1 MLIRAFWRTVC
12 AFAALMLST
21 ELLAREMPVLRSD
34 WLEAREPTGLMG
46 LPEGPA
52 LVLGLY
58 NRQKDP
64 IWARVTFE
72 IPGDAKRCEEN
83 ARLEPRQEYLF
94 RCLVDSV
101 ATDTDYTVAIA
112 VFAEDDADKPLE
124 RTGTRFRFSAE
135 EAAAFEE
142 MARDAAPEA
151 DPEPSPDSFSVALAD
166 LKAVALPAKGN
177 VSVSIEE
184 KGPALEFESGLS
196 PVALVL
202 LPEYQTSYR
211 ITIRS
216 YCQCMGFSK
225 RIFVPSA
232 LLLDEDFQ
240 QTRTFAEASFGSLSS
255 GFMEPYRIEG
265 EIGVG
270 EENRNERYLLLY
282 TDRRTVGQEA
292 GRVAGP
298 SVGVASPGRISVGLG
313 IGFKMKVKRAAGGKL
328 KVEAEPEKPEA
339 HNR

>member
-1 MLIRAFWRTVC
+1 MLIRALGRTVC

-46 LPEGPA
+46 LEEGPA

-58 NRQKDP
+58 NRRDEP

-72 IPGDAKRCEEN
+72 IPADPKRCEEN
-83 ARLEPRQEYLF
+83 ALLEPRQEYLF
-94 RCLVDSV
+94 RCLVDTI
-101 ATDTDYTVAIA
+101 AADTDYTVEIA
-112 VFAEDDADKPLE
+112 VFGENDAEKPIE
-124 RTGTRFRFSAE
+124 RTATAFRFSAE

-142 MARDAAPEA
+142 TVSDAAPEA
-151 DPEPSPDSFSVALAD
+151 AAPPSPAFGAVLAD
-166 LKAVALPAKGN
+166 IKALALPAKGN
-177 VSVSIEE
+177 LSVSIEE
-184 KGPALEFESGLS
+184 KGPALEFETGLS
-196 PVALVL
+196 PIALVM

-232 LLLDEDFQ
+232 VLLDETFR
-240 QTRTFAEASFGSLSS
+240 QTRTFAESSFGSRSS

-265 EIGVG
+265 EIGIG

-282 TDRRTVGQEA
+282 TDRRSLSQEA

-313 IGFKMKVKRAAGGKL
+313 IGFKMKVKRAVGGKL
-328 KVEAEPEKPEA
+328 KIEAEPEKPEA
-339 HNR
+339 RNR

>member
-1 MLIRAFWRTVC
+1 
-12 AFAALMLST
+12 
-21 ELLAREMPVLRSD
+21 
-34 WLEAREPTGLMG
+34 MG

-58 NRQKDP
+58 NRQYDP

-83 ARLEPRQEYLF
+83 ALLEARQEYLF
-94 RCLVDSV
+94 RCLVDTV
-101 ATDTDYTVAIA
+101 APDTDYTVTIA

-124 RTGTRFRFSAE
+124 RTGTRLRFSAE

-151 DPEPSPDSFSVALAD
+151 VPEPSPDSFSAALAD
-166 LKAVALPAKGN
+166 LTALALPAKGKL
-177 VSVSIEE
+177 SVSIEE

-196 PVALVL
+196 PVALVM
-202 LPEYQTSYR
+202 LPEYQASYR

-240 QTRTFAEASFGSLSS
+240 QTRTFAESSFGSLSS

-313 IGFKMKVKRAAGGKL
+313 IGFKMKVKRAVGGKL
-328 KVEAEPEKPEA
+328 KIEAEPEKPEA
-339 HNR
+339 RNR